1 MPVESNWRIKLHFAL
16 KCNKIERMSGVNIQ
30 KTLTYKLAVAFKY
43 NFKDFFTTLGNIG
56 KDSVRTFRYIVKL
69 KFKYGQ
75 IVEQCA
81 RFGVSSLPITL
92 TIVSMTAIIISM
104 QISPELAKQGAGD
117 YIGMMS
123 GLVMIREL
131 SAVMSG
137 FAIISMI
144 GSSYASELASMSVT
158 EQINAMRVLKV
169 DPIEYLFLPRVIS
182 GALMMPFVVVLASFI
197 GLIFAGLVA
206 DFTAGISMLNYVNS
220 LWQGLFVKDIMVMLL
235 KSVFFGATIALV
247 SCSCGYS
254 TRGGAKEVGQS
265 TTRAVVWSFVAI
277 AVWDWFFA
285 AVFYL

>member
-1 MPVESNWRIKLHFAL
+1 
-16 KCNKIERMSGVNIQ
+16 MSGVNVRN
-30 KTLTYKLAVAFKY
+30 TLTYKLLLAFRH
-43 NFKDFFTTLGNIG
+43 NFKDFFIALGNIG
-56 KDSVRTFRYIVKL
+56 KDTVRTARYIIRL

-75 IVEQCA
+75 IIEQCA

-158 EQINAMRVLKV
+158 DQISAMKILKV
-169 DPIEYLFLPRVIS
+169 DPIEYLFLPRVLS
-182 GALMMPFVVVLASFI
+182 GAIMMPFVVILASFI
-197 GLIFAGLVA
+197 GLVFAGIVA
-206 DFTAGISMLNYVNS
+206 DLTAGISMLNYVNS
-220 LWQGLFVKDIMVMLL
+220 LWRGLFVKDIMVMIL
-235 KSVFFGATIALV
+235 KSVFFGATIALI

-254 TRGGAKEVGQS
+254 TRGGAKEVGIS
-265 TTRAVVWSFVAI
+265 TTKAVVWSFVAI
-277 AVWDWFFA
+277 AVWDWIFA
-285 AVFYL
+285 AVFYM